1 MPHTHPWLDITRGA
15 APLILSIPH
24 AGTDIPDDIAP
35 ALADPWL
42 ARKDA
47 DWHVGALYA
56 FAVDLGATIIRTRIS
71 RTVIDMNRPPD
82 GASLYP
88 GQATTD
94 LCPLTSFDGEPLY
107 RPGQEPDAAEV
118 TRRRTLYHTRYHAA
132 LATEIARLRTHHARV
147 VLYDC
152 HSIRS
157 RVPRLFDGDL
167 PHFNIGTNSGASCAP
182 ALQAAVERACD
193 VTQFSRISN
202 GRFKGGYITRHYGQ
216 PANGVHGVQMELA
229 CRGYLAEPAWPLDV
243 TNWPPAFDP
252 TYAAPMVSAL
262 THILTICRDWAL
274 EGDRT

>member
-1 MPHTHPWLDITRGA
+1 MPHTLPWLDITRGT

-24 AGTDIPDDIAP
+24 AGTDIPDDIALT
-35 ALADPWL
+35 LADPWL

-47 DWHVGALYA
+47 DWHVADLYA
-56 FAVDLGATIIRTRIS
+56 FAADLGATIIRTRIS

-118 TRRRTLYHTRYHAA
+118 ARRRDLYHTPYHAA
-132 LATEIARLRTHHARV
+132 LATEIARLRDRHPSV

-167 PHFNIGTNSGASCAP
+167 PHFNIGTNSGTACAP

-193 VTQFSRISN
+193 VTQFSRVSN

-229 CRGYLAEPAWPLDV
+229 CRGYLAEPAWPLDA
-243 TNWPPAFDP
+243 TNWPAAFDP
-252 TYAAPMVSAL
+252 AYAAPMVSAL